1 MKELKQK
8 LFDTLEEI
16 YNSLTGNKKAI
27 EIFFDYWNR
36 ISDENNG
43 KKINEILDN
52 FYLEFQKCKY
62 NVDWKVLDKLE
73 EFDFDF

>member
-8 LFDTLEEI
+8 LFDALEEI
-16 YNSLTGNKKAI
+16 YSLLTGKKAI
-27 EIFFDYWNR
+27 EIFFYYWDR

-43 KKINEILDN
+43 KKINEILES

-62 NVDWKVLDKLE
+62 NIDWKVLDKLE